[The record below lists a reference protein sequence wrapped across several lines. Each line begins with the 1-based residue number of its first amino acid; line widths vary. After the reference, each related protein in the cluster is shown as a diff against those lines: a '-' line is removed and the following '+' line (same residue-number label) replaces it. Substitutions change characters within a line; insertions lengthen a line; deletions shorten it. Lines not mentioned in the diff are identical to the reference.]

1 MCYCTLFVLGQCSV
15 LSQSH
20 CPVLLYVFC
29 IQMFIIGQIKMD
41 GWMYPSSLCKT
52 MLNFNSAKSER
63 EQIIPQ
69 SMQVVVNYDGECE
82 WYPVVVWSITHCPMD
97 STWFPFDQQHCSLIY
112 EPWKYNADE
121 VNITSY
127 FGDQSY
133 KAMQMDDI
141 QPNDL
146 WEILGKALVCAQRH
160 FCTLCLTKNNCSV
173 FSSSFL
179 L

>member
-1 MCYCTLFVLGQCSV
+1 
-15 LSQSH
+15 
-20 CPVLLYVFC
+20 
-29 IQMFIIGQIKMD
+29 
-41 GWMYPSSLCKT
+41 MYPSSLCKT

-160 FCTLCLTKNNCSV
+160 FCTLCLTKK
-173 FSSSFL
+173 
-179 L
+179 